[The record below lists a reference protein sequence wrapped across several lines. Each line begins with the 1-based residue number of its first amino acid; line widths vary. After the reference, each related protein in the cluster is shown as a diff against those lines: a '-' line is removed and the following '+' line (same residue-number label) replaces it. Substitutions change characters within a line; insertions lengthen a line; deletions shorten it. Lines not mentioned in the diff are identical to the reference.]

1 MSPAAAAA
9 TRSWDS
15 PLRRG
20 LMLFAAMFLIVVVV
34 GVVQGTASVLLILTQ
49 ATAFALIAL
58 GLNIQWGYGGLFNF
72 AIMGFL
78 MVGGASTVFLSYPV
92 NMAFWDSDGPMLLG
106 RALIAFLI
114 GLALVLAARRVDRF
128 GITGKGKAF
137 VVALAWFAGYII
149 YRSQIDPA
157 AAYIESTAGFVGG
170 LGLHPVLGWAFGG
183 LVSAVIAYYIGRISL
198 GLRTDYLAIATIGI
212 SEILRALIK
221 NMDWLTRGTMT
232 VSPMPW
238 PTPLPQQLQAE
249 GFSIPESFVL
259 ARLMYLVL
267 AVLVLVLAF
276 LLVQRAYGGPW
287 GRMMRAIRD
296 NYISAASMGKDV
308 TGRQLELFIFGS
320 ILMGIGGAILA
331 TFTQIFDPSGYQPI
345 NHTFMIWVMVIVGG
359 AGNNWGV
366 VLGSFLIYI
375 VWIISDPLA
384 QIIFLNLSAFTDGMG
399 WGAIPE
405 IDSRALQAR
414 VFVLGVVIS
423 IALRY
428 APRGLIPETVR
439 RDA

>member
-1 MSPAAAAA
+1 MSAASASR
-9 TRSWDS
+9 TGWDS

-20 LMLFAAMFLIVVVV
+20 LLLFAAMFVIVVVV
-34 GVVQGTASVLLILTQ
+34 GLVQGTASMLLILTQ

-92 NMAFWDSDGPMLLG
+92 NMAFWQSEGPMMLG

-114 GLALVLAARRVDRF
+114 GLALVMLARRSDRI
-128 GITGKGKAF
+128 GIAGKGKTAL
-137 VVALAWFAGYII
+137 VALAWFAGYVI

-183 LVSAVIAYYIGRISL
+183 LVSAVIAFYIGKISL

-238 PTPLPQQLQAE
+238 PTPLPQHLQA
-249 GFSIPESFVL
+249 GGMSIPESFVF
-259 ARLMYLVL
+259 ARLGFLVL
-267 AVLVLVLAF
+267 TALVLILAF
-276 LLVQRAYGGPW
+276 ILVQRAYGGPW

-296 NYISAASMGKDV
+296 NHVSAASMGKDV

-366 VLGSFLIYI
+366 VLGAFLIYI
-375 VWIISDPLA
+375 VWVISDPLA
-384 QIIFLNLSAFTDGMG
+384 QIIFLNLSQLTNSLG

-405 IDSRALQAR
+405 IDSRALQMR
-414 VFVLGVVIS
+414 VFVLGVVIT

-428 APRGLIPETVR
+428 APRGLIPEVVKRT
-439 RDA
+439 

>member
-1 MSPAAAAA
+1 MSASAQNQGW
-9 TRSWDS
+9 SS

-20 LMLFAAMFLIVVVV
+20 ITLFAAMFVIIAIV
-34 GVVQGTASVLLILTQ
+34 GFVQGSASILLILTQ

-92 NMAFWDSDGPMLLG
+92 NMAFWDSDGPMMLG
-106 RALIAFLI
+106 RALLAFLAGF
-114 GLALVLAARRVDRF
+114 GLVWAARKVDRF
-128 GITGKGKAF
+128 GIVGKGKVSI
-137 VVALAWFAGYII
+137 VVLAWFIAYVI

-183 LVSAVIAYYIGRISL
+183 LVSAVIAYFIGKVSL

-238 PTPLPQQLQAE
+238 PTPLPQHLQAA
-249 GFSIPESFVL
+249 GFSIPDSFVV
-259 ARLMYLVL
+259 ARLGFLALSLVI
-267 AVLVLVLAF
+267 LVVAF
-276 LLVQRAYGGPW
+276 FLVQRAYGGPW

-296 NYISAASMGKDV
+296 NHISSASMGKNV
-308 TGRQLELFIFGS
+308 KSRQLELFVFGS
-320 ILMGIGGAILA
+320 ILMGIGGAMLA
-331 TFTQIFDPSGYQPI
+331 SFTQIFDPSGYQPI
-345 NHTFMIWVMVIVGG
+345 NHTFMLWVMVIVGG

-366 VLGSFLIYI
+366 ILGSFLIYI
-375 VWIISDPLA
+375 VWVISDPLA
-384 QIIFLNLSAFTDGMG
+384 QVIFLNLSVLTENLG

-405 IDSRALQAR
+405 IDSRALQMR
-414 VFVLGVVIS
+414 VFVLGVVITV
-423 IALRY
+423 ALRY
-428 APRGLIPETVR
+428 APKGLLPEVIR
-439 RDA
+439 RES